1 MSLDITDLELLII
14 LQEKPMANDSTLA
27 RLTGLSSPTV
37 KRRIDRLYDVKAIER
52 IQALID
58 YHLIDL
64 QIVSAFLQISY
75 DKLNQISNL
84 LNKYPYIYYQVRSFG
99 KHNGIHATFRI
110 PDKGLPLLEEYF
122 KKLVSLDLIKSY
134 SIINHDNFVE
144 QRTKPRFIV
153 YNSKENKWD
162 FDFLKWVDVPTER
175 LYRGIE
181 EDVYTSHQVTPGL
194 EELDNLDIEIL
205 SILSLNSRIKNVEI
219 IDSLSSPIS
228 PQRLSDRLR
237 YLKKYFIGNY
247 RVYLNWDEIFNFQG
261 YVFVCYC
268 DEEVKKY
275 FKVLLKYRPPPFET
289 TFREFT
295 EGFTLHVICPGKH
308 MLDLIN
314 VLDSKVQLF
323 DIYILDYKSSK
334 RYHLNSSS
342 FDKEKKYWRFD
353 SDYLLTD
360 DLFTD

>member
-37 KRRIDRLYDVKAIER
+37 KRRIDRLYEVKAIER

-58 YHLIDL
+58 YHKIDL

-75 DKLNQISNL
+75 ENLNKVSAV

-99 KHNGIHATFRI
+99 NKNGIHATFRI
-110 PDKGLPLLEEYF
+110 PEKGIPILEEFLNKLISYEMILSF
-122 KKLVSLDLIKSY
+122 KL
-134 SIINHDNFVE
+134 INHDNIPE
-144 QRTKPRFIV
+144 LRTKPRFIV

-175 LYRGIE
+175 LFRGIE
-181 EDVYTSHQVTPGL
+181 EDVSTNHSQAPGL
-194 EELDNLDIEIL
+194 EELDKVDIEIL

-219 IDSLSSPIS
+219 IDHLSSSIS

-268 DEEVKKY
+268 NEEINKY

-289 TFREFT
+289 TFREFDG
-295 EGFTLHVICPGKH
+295 GFTLHVICPGKH

-314 VLDSKVQLF
+314 VLDSKVKLF

-334 RYHLNSSS
+334 RYNLNSSS
-342 FDKEKKYWRFD
+342 FDPVKKYWRFD
-353 SDYLLTD
+353 SDFLMND
-360 DLFTD
+360 SLFSD